1 MRRSDQIPSLSI
13 QLESLMPITI
23 LGLLRE
29 GEFFSPFI
37 LSYYVL
43 LLLGVIPNAHCDWL
57 SGHSLGI
64 EHCIREVALM
74 IYIVY

>member
-1 MRRSDQIPSLSI
+1 
-13 QLESLMPITI
+13 MPITI

-43 LLLGVIPNAHCDWL
+43 LLLGVIPHAPVIGCL
-57 SGHSLGI
+57 VI
-64 EHCIREVALM
+64 A
-74 IYIVY
+74 